1 VVLLTLSVGEY
12 IQKPLTDRLLGRGIA
27 DVAREVSSSEVSA
40 LPCVTSLRTPDNRGG
55 GPIANPDQILG
66 KNPRRSDFFRTKF
79 DFLAKNV

>member
-1 VVLLTLSVGEY
+1 MR
-12 IQKPLTDRLLGRGIA
+12 D
-27 DVAREVSSSEVSA
+27 A
-40 LPCVTSLRTPDNRGG
+40 LPTTGVQLAVLISEKRRTDADKGRTPDNRGG

>member
-1 VVLLTLSVGEY
+1 
-12 IQKPLTDRLLGRGIA
+12 
-27 DVAREVSSSEVSA
+27 VSSEEIQELRLASFIVFSKYVEVG
-40 LPCVTSLRTPDNRGG
+40 SLRTPDNRGG